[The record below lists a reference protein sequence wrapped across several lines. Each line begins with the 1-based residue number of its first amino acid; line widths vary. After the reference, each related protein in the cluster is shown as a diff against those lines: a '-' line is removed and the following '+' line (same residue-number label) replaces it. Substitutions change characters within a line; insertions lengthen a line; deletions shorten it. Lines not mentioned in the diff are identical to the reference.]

1 MLFLLKIAATP
12 VLVAAVSLAAR
23 WWGPGV
29 GGILMGLPWFTGPT
43 LYILILDRG
52 AEFGVAA
59 TVGVLIG
66 VACVAA
72 YIVAYGL
79 AALFAGWQWCLP
91 LAAMAFLASAW
102 ASNDPALLTRLAPG
116 TFGALWAAAAVA
128 AASLVVALAVLPRPR
143 LAGLPQPLPW
153 WDIPVRMVATGALV
167 AALMAGADALG
178 PQLAGVFSTY
188 PVIVTVVGTFTHH
201 RWGRDAVWRT
211 LRGVTASLFGFVMFF
226 LVVGSA
232 LPSLGLPASYT
243 LAAGSALAITT
254 GLIALSRGW
263 RVR

>member
-1 MLFLLKIAATP
+1 MLFLLKIAVTP

-52 AEFGVAA
+52 SEFGVAA
-59 TVGVLIG
+59 SVGVLAG
-66 VACVAA
+66 VVCVAA

-91 LAAMAFLASAW
+91 LAAVTFLASAW
-102 ASNDPALLTRLAPG
+102 ATSDPALLSRLAPG
-116 TFGALWAAAAVA
+116 GPLWAAAAVA
-128 AASLVVALAVLPRPR
+128 AASLVVALALLPRPR
-143 LAGLPQPLPW
+143 AKALPQSLPW
-153 WDIPVRMVATGALV
+153 WDIPVRMAATAALV
-167 AALMAGADALG
+167 AALMVGADAMG

-201 RWGRDAVWRT
+201 RWGRDAVWGT
-211 LRGVTASLFGFVMFF
+211 LRAVTASLFGFVVFF
-226 LVVGSA
+226 LLVGLA
-232 LPSLGLPASYT
+232 LPSLGLARSY
-243 LAAGSALAITT
+243 ALATATAVAITA
-254 GLIALSRGW
+254 ALFALR
-263 RVR
+263 RR